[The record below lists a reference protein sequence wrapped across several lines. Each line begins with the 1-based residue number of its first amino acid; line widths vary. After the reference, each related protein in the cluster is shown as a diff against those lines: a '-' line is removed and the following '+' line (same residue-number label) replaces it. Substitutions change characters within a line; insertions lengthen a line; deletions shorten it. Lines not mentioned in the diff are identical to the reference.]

1 MRVGYY
7 WNLSLRFLVVDLKFE
22 IAVAEEAFVA
32 AGVGAVVVVVG
43 RCAVIDIACSGHMQ
57 LAVHSE
63 NTDEDASNVVVQDQ
77 L

>member
-1 MRVGYY
+1 MVGYY

-32 AGVGAVVVVVG
+32 AGVGAVVVVG
-43 RCAVIDIACSGHMQ
+43 RCAVIDIAYSGHMQ

>member
-1 MRVGYY
+1 MVGYY
-7 WNLSLRFLVVDLKFE
+7 WSLNLRCLVVDLKFE

-32 AGVGAVVVVVG
+32 AGVGAVVVVG

>member
-1 MRVGYY
+1 MVGYY

-22 IAVAEEAFVA
+22 IAVAEEAFFA
-32 AGVGAVVVVVG
+32 AGVGAVVVVG

-63 NTDEDASNVVVQDQ
+63 NTEEDASNVVVQDQ

>member
-1 MRVGYY
+1 MVGYY
-7 WNLSLRFLVVDLKFE
+7 WNLSLRFLVVDLKIE

-32 AGVGAVVVVVG
+32 AGVGAVVVVG

>member
-1 MRVGYY
+1 MVGYY

-57 LAVHSE
+57 LAAHSE
-63 NTDEDASNVVVQDQ
+63 NTDEDASNIVVQDQ